1 MEILKYP
8 NRNIWIFGREI
19 PASKPAKGS
28 SHLPL
33 SLINHHVE
41 HYIPENLIII
51 INDTT
56 CQSNN
61 LTLMENLVCLDF
73 INHHAKLNIP
83 DNKCVH
89 WTPVMIRQVPR
100 LT

>member
-28 SHLPL
+28 GHLPL

-41 HYIPENLIII
+41 HYIPENFISKFNLI
-51 INDTT
+51 
-56 CQSNN
+56 
-61 LTLMENLVCLDF
+61 LMEKGSLSLSHEPSC
-73 INHHAKLNIP
+73 
-83 DNKCVH
+83 
-89 WTPVMIRQVPR
+89 
-100 LT
+100 